1 MNDFLNAMAIGTIKI
16 IFEYHPRAYNNPDD
30 IEVREKMHVA
40 ATVSGLVFGNSQAG
54 MPILL
59 VML

>member
-1 MNDFLNAMAIGTIKI
+1 MAIGTIKI